1 MYVGTV
7 CQGKLDSHST
17 TDYQTIEISDAWKR
31 FTTFLVGNLFQR
43 VGNLF
48 VVPLYCSYVRERVG
62 NLFVVPEV
70 FQECAH
76 RVVHT
81 SLSRNVHT
89 SLSRNVHTSLSRGET
104 STRHTHSFNLW
115 SPSSLFS
122 HLRWQTIIIP
132 PPLTI
137 SRSSLRSLCRRGRLL
152 RRRSIRAA
160 EAIPILMISETM
172 SSCVISLVLRWTLMS

>member
-31 FTTFLVGNLFQR
+31 FTTFLVGNLFQ
-43 VGNLF
+43 
-48 VVPLYCSYVRERVG
+48 RVG

-132 PPLTI
+132 PPLL
-137 SRSSLRSLCRRGRLL
+137 SP
-152 RRRSIRAA
+152 AA
-160 EAIPILMISETM
+160 PSAHSAAGDV
-172 SSCVISLVLRWTLMS
+172 C